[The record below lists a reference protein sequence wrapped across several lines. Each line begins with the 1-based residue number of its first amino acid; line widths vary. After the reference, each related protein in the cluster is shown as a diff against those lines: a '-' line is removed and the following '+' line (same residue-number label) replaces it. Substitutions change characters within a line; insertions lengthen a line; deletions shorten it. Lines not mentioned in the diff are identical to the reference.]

1 VEADRAVLQ
10 PRHVDADGVAALSVE
25 RLRRL
30 ARGDDLGAADAE
42 RPGERELGGAAA
54 DLGEAEEAAVGD
66 VRDVL
71 VVAEEAGRAHAE
83 EGVADDLEG
92 ALAGELL
99 PLAGGDAEE
108 GPRLERLP
116 EHDGLLGHHHRLD
129 GLDHVDVLVELE
141 RAEGVEQDREV
152 QREHHVVPHV
162 LELRHRATSLCSLR
176 SPPATHAAC
185 GAWPLPR
192 PCPPPAWLKPWKR
205 SAIISRSLRIRWAEA
220 PAAETS
226 PQRKCISPASVAASS
241 ARRAVAAL
249 SI

>member
-1 VEADRAVLQ
+1 SPLSLHDALPLLDVLGAVLARAVDRDGAGVAGGADRDGVAVDAAAPGVEADRAVLQ

-116 EHDGLLGHHHRLD
+116 EHDGLLG
-129 GLDHVDVLVELE
+129 
-141 RAEGVEQDREV
+141 
-152 QREHHVVPHV
+152 
-162 LELRHRATSLCSLR
+162 
-176 SPPATHAAC
+176 
-185 GAWPLPR
+185 
-192 PCPPPAWLKPWKR
+192 
-205 SAIISRSLRIRWAEA
+205 
-220 PAAETS
+220 
-226 PQRKCISPASVAASS
+226 
-241 ARRAVAAL
+241 
-249 SI
+249 